1 MWGGGRGR
9 PILTQAS
16 TSDQKQTTA
25 PPLAPRMTS
34 VAAMASAGEAAQ
46 FVHNKMVFE
55 MRSSNA
61 AAASPDMWRR
71 MESSDSP
78 DDVVALVVEVNND
91 GFTVEFAEV
100 MASLPGS
107 TAADILCKLL
117 DLAEDLSV
125 QEAVRQSC
133 RAQVRVH

>member
-1 MWGGGRGR
+1 MGWGGGDR
-9 PILTQAS
+9 PIIQTS
-16 TSDQKQTTA
+16 TSDQKQTNA

-34 VAAMASAGEAAQ
+34 ATAVASAGEAAQ

-55 MRSSNA
+55 MCSSNA

-71 MESSDSP
+71 LESSDSP